1 MRETS
6 SGISFRDP
14 VSCALIVG
22 AMTALIVS
30 TSCGGGGSPP
40 PPVLSVVSTALSDG
54 TMGASYSQTVQASG
68 GVAPFTW
75 GVSTGSLPHGL
86 NLGSSTSDMVTISG
100 TPDTVQ
106 TNVSF
111 TIQVKDSRGQA
122 AEQVFSVDIKNTVVQ
137 AQSGALQGVV
147 VGNEVAFRGIPYAA
161 PPLGDLRWQPPQG
174 PLAWAGTRDASAY
187 GDMCMQTDDNTNQA
201 VGSEDCLFLNIFVSS
216 QVPHGRKQ

>member
-40 PPVLSVVSTALSDG
+40 PPVVSVVSTALSDG

-122 AEQVFSVDIKNTVVQ
+122 AEQIFSVDVKNTVVQ
-137 AQSGALQGVV
+137 AQSGALRNSICGAASRRPAMATTAGTTGVGRNTGCVGVRRHVHADRRQHQSGCGQRRLLVSEHFCV
-147 VGNEVAFRGIPYAA
+147 VASS
-161 PPLGDLRWQPPQG
+161 
-174 PLAWAGTRDASAY
+174 AWAEAA
-187 GDMCMQTDDNTNQA
+187 GDGLYSWRQ
-201 VGSEDCLFLNIFVSS
+201 
-216 QVPHGRKQ
+216 